1 MNSICSW
8 YILTIKF
15 FTTLFHTDD
24 KVLCLC
30 ISYND
35 NSPVSSGMMPIA
47 VVILPGTTSPLRENG
62 MVKLRSNVSNCS
74 AILSI
79 VTGTLI
85 VVVVAPAV
93 KVAVIGVEV

>member
-1 MNSICSW
+1 MFP
-8 YILTIKF
+8 T
-15 FTTLFHTDD
+15 
-24 KVLCLC
+24 
-30 ISYND
+30 
-35 NSPVSSGMMPIA
+35 A
-47 VVILPGTTSPLRENG
+47 VAMFPGTTSPLSAEG
-62 MVKLRSNVSNCS
+62 IVKLRSNVSDCS

>member
-1 MNSICSW
+1 MFP
-8 YILTIKF
+8 T
-15 FTTLFHTDD
+15 
-24 KVLCLC
+24 
-30 ISYND
+30 
-35 NSPVSSGMMPIA
+35 A
-47 VVILPGTTSPLRENG
+47 VAMFPGTTSPLSAG
-62 MVKLRSNVSNCS
+62 GIVKLRPNVSDCS